1 MKTVF
6 VTILCIGVF
15 AVLPSFPALAEKEPV
30 SREQAEAL
38 LSGLKYQQG
47 EIALQNGLATLHVPE
62 GFRFLNGSDAQT
74 VLVKLWDNQPSLS
87 DPLGMLMP
95 VGVSPLSR
103 EAWAVVITYEPDGFV
118 SDKDAEKINYT
129 ELLAQ
134 MQKDTASANEERQKA
149 GYEPIHLVGWAK
161 APRYDSQ
168 THKLYWAKEVKFA
181 SQPENTLNYNI
192 RMLGRGGV
200 LVLNGVAAMSQLA
213 NIEQVTPKILEAIDF
228 NPGHRYADF
237 NPKSDK
243 IAEYGLTALVA
254 GGAAATA
261 AKLGLFKGLWVAIL
275 AAKKFI
281 IIGMI
286 AIAGF
291 FRKLFKRKQSTA

>member
-1 MKTVF
+1 M
-6 VTILCIGVF
+6 
-15 AVLPSFPALAEKEPV
+15 
-30 SREQAEAL
+30 
-38 LSGLKYQQG
+38 
-47 EIALQNGLATLHVPE
+47 
-62 GFRFLNGSDAQT
+62 
-74 VLVKLWDNQPSLS
+74 
-87 DPLGMLMP
+87 
-95 VGVSPLSR
+95 
-103 EAWAVVITYEPDGFV
+103 YEHID
-118 SDKDAEKINYT
+118 Y
-129 ELLAQ
+129 
-134 MQKDTASANEERQKA
+134 
-149 GYEPIHLVGWAK
+149 
-161 APRYDSQ
+161 
-168 THKLYWAKEVKFA
+168 KLYWAKELKFG
-181 SQPENTLNYNI
+181 SQPDNTLNYNI

-200 LVLNGVAAMSQLA
+200 LVLNGVAAVSQLSE
-213 NIEQVTPKILEAIDF
+213 IEQVTPKILEAIDF